1 MNKAGLRGTARHGW
15 STIVGGAGVVIA
27 LAIAVAASPGRSPSG
42 PDYSASLMR
51 PASIPSV
58 ELEPLAAFR
67 AAPNS
72 QPPVD
77 CSSAFGSPSPVFC
90 YGPADLHAAYDFPS
104 GPKAPTGAGQTILI
118 VDAYATDY
126 EAATG
131 DSLNDDLALFDQ
143 VFGIPPLPGGV
154 TIVPGPA
161 STCSGPPD
169 CSGDPYGWAGEI
181 ALDVEWA
188 HAMAPGARIVLAS
201 ASSDSSDDIT
211 AAEAAILPSY
221 PGAIVSQSFGGDEA
235 DGNGVADP
243 ADAPAHAV
251 FVAAAA
257 AGDTLLAAAGDNGA
271 TDGNA
276 YVVPW
281 YPASDPLVLSIGGTQ
296 GHPYPNGLWRNGHYG
311 GEEVWNEP
319 QFVDPQ
325 LGPVATG
332 GAPSVVWPAPS
343 WQLGLSQYSS
353 GRHPMRT
360 VPDVSYTAGNEG
372 GVFTV
377 LGCPDTQPGCQ
388 PGDGPALFIV
398 GGTSVGTPQ
407 WAAIIALA
415 DELRAAHKQGG
426 LGVAAV
432 PLYAIARNPHSYHA
446 DFNDVTIGNNAQG
459 SGNHPIKHDAL
470 GFTANPG
477 YDLAT
482 GLGTPDVSRL
492 LVDLENTPAG
502 TPPSGLGGPPGTPG
516 HHPGHKH
523 VRPG

>member
-1 MNKAGLRGTARHGW
+1 MQRAGSRGTARHGW
-15 STIVGGAGVVIA
+15 STIVGALGV
-27 LAIAVAASPGRSPSG
+27 AVAVALGIAAGSGRAPSG
-42 PDYSASLMR
+42 SDPSASVMR
-51 PASIPSV
+51 PAGIPSV
-58 ELEPLAAFR
+58 ELEPLATFR
-67 AAPNS
+67 AAHPRT
-72 QPPVD
+72 PFD
-77 CSSAFGSPSPVFC
+77 CSFAFDSPRPVYC
-90 YGPADLHAAYDFPS
+90 YAPADLRGAYDFP
-104 GPKAPTGAGQTILI
+104 GAPNAPTGEGQTIVI

-131 DSLNDDLALFDQ
+131 DSVNFDLARFDE
-143 VFGIPPLPGGV
+143 VFGLPDAPGGGV

-161 STCSGPPD
+161 STCGGPPE
-169 CSGDPYGWAGEI
+169 CSGDAFGWAGEI

-188 HAMAPGARIVLAS
+188 HAMAPGAQLVLAS
-201 ASSDSSDDIT
+201 ASSDNADDMV

-243 ADAPAHAV
+243 SEAAAHAV
-251 FVAAAA
+251 YVDATAD
-257 AGDTLLAAAGDNGA
+257 GDALLAASGDNGA
-271 TDGNA
+271 TDGNP

-296 GHPYPNGLWRNGHYG
+296 GHPYPNGLWHNGRYG

-325 LGPVATG
+325 LGPLATG

-343 WQLGLSQYSS
+343 WQLGLTRYSS
-353 GRHPMRT
+353 GRHAMRT

-372 GVFTV
+372 GVITV
-377 LGCPDTQPGCQ
+377 QGCPDTQPSCPSGN
-388 PGDGPALFIV
+388 GPAMMIV

-426 LGVAAV
+426 LGVAAAA
-432 PLYAIARNPHSYHA
+432 LYAIARDPHRYHE
-446 DFNDVTIGNNAQG
+446 DFNDITIGNNIQG
-459 SGNHPIKHDAL
+459 SGNHPTTHDAL
-470 GFTANPG
+470 GFSARPG

-492 LVDLENTPAG
+492 LDDLENAPTGA
-502 TPPSGLGGPPGTPG
+502 PPSGPEALPGGPGQ
-516 HHPGHKH
+516 HPGHKH

>member
-1 MNKAGLRGTARHGW
+1 
-15 STIVGGAGVVIA
+15 
-27 LAIAVAASPGRSPSG
+27 
-42 PDYSASLMR
+42 
-51 PASIPSV
+51 
-58 ELEPLAAFR
+58 
-67 AAPNS
+67 
-72 QPPVD
+72 
-77 CSSAFGSPSPVFC
+77 
-90 YGPADLHAAYDFPS
+90 
-104 GPKAPTGAGQTILI
+104 
-118 VDAYATDY
+118 
-126 EAATG
+126 
-131 DSLNDDLALFDQ
+131 
-143 VFGIPPLPGGV
+143 
-154 TIVPGPA
+154 
-161 STCSGPPD
+161 
-169 CSGDPYGWAGEI
+169 
-181 ALDVEWA
+181 
-188 HAMAPGARIVLAS
+188 MAPGARIVLAS

-243 ADAPAHAV
+243 ADAAAHTV

-257 AGDTLLAAAGDNGA
+257 DGDTLIAAAGDNGA
-271 TDGNA
+271 TDGNP

-325 LGPVATG
+325 LGPLATG
-332 GAPSVVWPAPS
+332 GAPSVVWPAPP
-343 WQLGLSQYSS
+343 WQLGLSKYSS

-372 GVFTV
+372 GVLTV
-377 LGCPDTQPGCQ
+377 QGCPETQPACP
-388 PGDGPALFIV
+388 PGNGPAMMIV

-426 LGVAAV
+426 LGVAAAS
-432 PLYAIARNPHSYHA
+432 LYAIARDPRSYHQ
-446 DFNDVTIGNNAQG
+446 DFNDITIGNNVQG
-459 SGNHPIKHDAL
+459 SGNHPTRHDAL
-470 GFTANPG
+470 GFPASPG

-492 LVDLENTPAG
+492 LDDLEKAPTG
-502 TPPSGLGGPPGTPG
+502 TPPAGPPGPPGGSG

>member
-1 MNKAGLRGTARHGW
+1 MHKAGFRGTARNGW
-15 STIVGGAGVVIA
+15 STIVGVAAALTVA
-27 LAIAVAASPGRSPSG
+27 LAAASSNAPSG
-42 PDYSASLMR
+42 TAHSASVMR
-51 PASIPSV
+51 PAGIPSV
-58 ELEPLAAFR
+58 ELEPLATFR
-67 AAPNS
+67 AAPPAQS
-72 QPPVD
+72 PFD
-77 CSSAFGSPSPVFC
+77 CSSAFRSPSPVFC
-90 YGPADLHAAYDFPS
+90 YAPADLRAAYDFPS
-104 GPKAPTGAGQTILI
+104 GPEAPTGAGQTILI

-143 VFGIPPLPGGV
+143 VFGIPDLPGGV

-169 CSGDPYGWAGEI
+169 CSSDAFGWAGEI

-211 AAEAAILPSY
+211 AAEAAVLPSY

-235 DGNGVADP
+235 DGNGVPDP

-257 AGDTLLAAAGDNGA
+257 KGDTLIAASGDNGA
-271 TDGNA
+271 TDGNP

-296 GHPYPNGLWRNGHYG
+296 GHPYPNGLLRNGRYG

-332 GAPSVVWPAPS
+332 GAPSVVWPAPP
-343 WQLGLSQYSS
+343 WQIGLSRYSS
-353 GRHPMRT
+353 GRSPMRT

-377 LGCPDTQPGCQ
+377 LGCPETQPGCP
-388 PGDGPALFIV
+388 PGTGPAVMIV

-407 WAAIIALA
+407 WAAIVALA
-415 DELRAAHKQGG
+415 DELRAAHKHGG
-426 LGVAAV
+426 LGVAAGA
-432 PLYAIARNPHSYHA
+432 LYAIARDPHRYHD
-446 DFNDVTIGNNAQG
+446 DFNDVTIGNNVQG
-459 SGNHPIKHDAL
+459 SGNHPTKHGAP
-470 GFTANPG
+470 GFSANPG

-492 LVDLENTPAG
+492 LDDLTNAPTG
-502 TPPSGLGGPPGTPG
+502 TPPSGPGGLPGGPG
-516 HHPGHKH
+516 HHPWHKH